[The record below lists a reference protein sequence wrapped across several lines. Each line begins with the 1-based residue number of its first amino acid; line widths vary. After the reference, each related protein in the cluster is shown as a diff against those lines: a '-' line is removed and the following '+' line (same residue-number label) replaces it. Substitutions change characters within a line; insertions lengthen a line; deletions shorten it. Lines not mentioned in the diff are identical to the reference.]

1 MGRDLGTLTE
11 FMDEDRLP
19 QAHNNDEEEYNSN
32 LIDNAVHVCNLIKD
46 NEIDH
51 LRELLANTPST
62 ALA

>member
-1 MGRDLGTLTE
+1 MGRVLATLSE

-19 QAHNNDEEEYNSN
+19 QGHNNDEEEDNSN

-51 LRELLANTPST
+51 LRELLSNTSST